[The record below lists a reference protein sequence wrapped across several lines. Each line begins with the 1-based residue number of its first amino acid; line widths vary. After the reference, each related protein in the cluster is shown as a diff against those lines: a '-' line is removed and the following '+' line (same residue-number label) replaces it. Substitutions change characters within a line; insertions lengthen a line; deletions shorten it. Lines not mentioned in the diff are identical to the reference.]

1 MKKID
6 KPLAWLM
13 KKKRKDSNYEN
24 RNESRDIT
32 NDFTEIKGLLREY
45 YEQLNINISH
55 KLDEKDKFL
64 ETNYQNLLNT
74 HRGFK

>member
-1 MKKID
+1 
-6 KPLAWLM
+6 M
-13 KKKRKDSNYEN
+13 KKKRKDSNCEN

-32 NDFTEIKGLLREY
+32 NDFTEIKGLLRQY

-64 ETNYQNLLNT
+64 ETNYQNLL
-74 HRGFK
+74 KKK

>member
-1 MKKID
+1 
-6 KPLAWLM
+6 M

-32 NDFTEIKGLLREY
+32 NDFTEIKGLLRQY

-64 ETNYQNLLNT
+64 ETNYQNLL
-74 HRGFK
+74 KKKYKV

>member
-1 MKKID
+1 
-6 KPLAWLM
+6 M

>member
-32 NDFTEIKGLLREY
+32 NDFTEIKGLLRQY

-64 ETNYQNLLNT
+64 ETNYQNLL
-74 HRGFK
+74 KKK